1 MDKLLIKKYQ
11 QDIKEA
17 TSQEEKQ
24 TIASQLH
31 SYIATLSVS
40 EQEVY
45 KSSVITTIESK
56 FEVMDKLLAAYEAI
70 KKDDLVLA

>member
-11 QDIKEA
+11 QSIKEA
-17 TSQEEKQ
+17 TSKEEKQ
-24 TIASQLH
+24 NIASQLH
-31 SYIATLSVS
+31 VYISTLSVN
-40 EQEVY
+40 EQEAY